1 MTLRFLTA
9 GESHGERLTVILDG
23 VPAGLTLREED
34 LVADLRRR
42 QGGHGRGGRM
52 AIEQDVAHIVAGV
65 RGGLTLGSPITLE
78 IGNLDWEN
86 WRQVMAVDA
95 AEVKR
100 KPITRVRPGHADLAG
115 MLKYAADD
123 ARDVLERA
131 SARETAARVAA
142 GALAK
147 LLLREFGIEVRSY
160 TRSIGVIDAAIPSSI
175 SWDQVE
181 ASPVRCPDDAASA
194 QMVAAIDAAREHGDT
209 LGGVFTVIA
218 DGVPPGLGSYRQWDT
233 RLDGLLAQAIVSIPA
248 CKAVAI
254 GSGVE
259 GAHLP
264 GSQVHDV
271 LVYVDGRLS
280 HETNRAGGLTGGVT
294 NGEPLVVHGYM
305 KPISTLL
312 KPLATIDLKTME
324 PARAH
329 YERSDI
335 CVVPAAGVVGE
346 AMVAL
351 VIAGA
356 LLEKF
361 GSDSMAEL
369 RRNVD
374 GYLQGINNASNARAG
389 QERLTRSSGT
399 SRANRV
405 GRRPER
411 RSRRPAGP
419 E

>member
-1 MTLRFLTA
+1 MTLRLLTA

-23 VPAGLTLREED
+23 VPAGLTVREED
-34 LVADLRRR
+34 LAVDLARR

-52 AIEQDVAHIVAGV
+52 AIEHDAAHIVAGV

-78 IGNLDWEN
+78 IANRDWEN

-95 AEVKR
+95 DEVKR

-115 MLKYAADD
+115 MLKYGADD

-142 GALAK
+142 GGVAK
-147 LLLREFGIEVRSY
+147 LLLREFGIQVRSY
-160 TRSIGVIDAAIPSSI
+160 TRSIGAIE
-175 SWDQVE
+175 V
-181 ASPVRCPDDAASA
+181 
-194 QMVAAIDAAREHGDT
+194 ARERGDT

-218 DGVPPGLGSYRQWDT
+218 DGMPPGLGSYRQWDT

-254 GSGVE
+254 GDGVE
-259 GAHLP
+259 GAGLP

-271 LVYVDGRLS
+271 PVYDNRRLR
-280 HETNRAGGLTGGVT
+280 HETNRAGGLTGGVS
-294 NGEPLVVHGYM
+294 NGEPIVVHGYM

-312 KPLATIDLKTME
+312 KPLATVDLKTKE

-351 VIAGA
+351 VLAGV

-369 RRNVD
+369 HRNVE
-374 GYLQGINNASNARAG
+374 GYLQ
-389 QERLTRSSGT
+389 EM
-399 SRANRV
+399 
-405 GRRPER
+405 RR
-411 RSRRPAGP
+411 
-419 E
+419 

>member
-1 MTLRFLTA
+1 LSLRFLTA

-23 VPAGLTLREED
+23 IPAGLTVREAD
-34 LVADLRRR
+34 LLPDLRRR
-42 QGGHGRGGRM
+42 QGGHGRSGRQ
-52 AIEQDVAHIVAGV
+52 AIEKDGAHIVAGV

-78 IGNLDWEN
+78 IANRDWEN

-115 MLKYAADD
+115 MLKYGADD

-142 GALAK
+142 GGVAK
-147 LLLREFGIEVRSY
+147 LLLKEVGVQVRSY
-160 TRSIGVIDAAIPSSI
+160 TRSIGSIVAQVPNAID
-175 SWDQVE
+175 WDAVE
-181 ASPVRCPDDAASA
+181 ASPVRCVDPQAGMA
-194 QMVAAIDAAREHGDT
+194 MVAAIDAARERGDT

-218 DGVPPGLGSYRQWDT
+218 DGVLPGLGSYRQWDT
-233 RLDGLLAQAIVSIPA
+233 RLDGQLAQAIVSIPA

-254 GSGVE
+254 GDGV
-259 GAHLP
+259 GAAALP

-271 LVYVDGRLS
+271 PVYSDGRLQ

-294 NGEPLVVHGYM
+294 NGEPVVVHGFM

-312 KPLATIDLKTME
+312 KPLATVDVKTRE
-324 PARAH
+324 TARAH

-351 VIAGA
+351 VLAKA

-361 GSDSMAEL
+361 GGDSLTEL
-369 RRNVD
+369 RRNVVS
-374 GYLQGINNASNARAG
+374 YLEKAR
-389 QERLTRSSGT
+389 L
-399 SRANRV
+399 
-405 GRRPER
+405 
-411 RSRRPAGP
+411 
-419 E
+419 

>member
-1 MTLRFLTA
+1 MSLRFLTA

-23 VPAGLTLREED
+23 IPAGLTLREED
-34 LVADLRRR
+34 LVPDLRRR

-78 IGNLDWEN
+78 IANRDWEN
-86 WRQVMAVDA
+86 WRRVMAVDA

-115 MLKYAADD
+115 MLKFGAED

-142 GALAK
+142 GGVAK
-147 LLLREFGIEVRSY
+147 LLLREFGMQVRSY
-160 TRSIGVIDAAIPSSI
+160 TRSIGGIEAAG
-175 SWDQVE
+175 E
-181 ASPVRCPDDAASA
+181 R
-194 QMVAAIDAAREHGDT
+194 GDT

-248 CKAVAI
+248 CKAVSLGDGMEA
-254 GSGVE
+254 
-259 GAHLP
+259 AQRP
-264 GSQVHDV
+264 GSEVHDSPA
-271 LVYVDGRLS
+271 YDGDGLH
-280 HETNRAGGLTGGVT
+280 HETNHAGGVTGGVS
-294 NGEPLVVHGYM
+294 NGEPVVVHGFM
-305 KPISTLL
+305 KPISSLL
-312 KPLATIDLKTME
+312 KPLKTVDLKTRE

-351 VIAGA
+351 VLAGA
-356 LLEKF
+356 FLEKF
-361 GSDSMAEL
+361 GGDSIAEL
-369 RRNVD
+369 RRNVE
-374 GYLQGINNASNARAG
+374 GYLAKVRA
-389 QERLTRSSGT
+389 
-399 SRANRV
+399 
-405 GRRPER
+405 
-411 RSRRPAGP
+411 
-419 E
+419 

>member
-1 MTLRFLTA
+1 VTLRFLTA
-9 GESHGERLTVILDG
+9 GESHGERLTVIIDG
-23 VPAGLTLREED
+23 IPAGLRLREED
-34 LVADLRRR
+34 LIPDLRRR

-52 AIEQDVAHIVAGV
+52 AIEQDAAHIVAGV

-78 IGNLDWEN
+78 IANRDWEN
-86 WRQVMAVDA
+86 WRQVMAVEE

-115 MLKYAADD
+115 MLKYGAGD

-142 GALAK
+142 GGVAK
-147 LLLREFGIEVRSY
+147 LLLRAFAIEVRSF
-160 TRSIGVIDAAIPSSI
+160 TRSIGSIVGQVPGSIDWGA
-175 SWDQVE
+175 VE
-181 ASPVRCPDDAASA
+181 SSPVRSPDPEAGAA
-194 QMVAAIDAAREHGDT
+194 MVAAIDAARERGDT

-233 RLDGLLAQAIVSIPA
+233 RLDGLLAQAVVSIPA
-248 CKAVAI
+248 CKAAAV
-254 GSGVE
+254 GDGVE
-259 GAHLP
+259 AALLP

-271 LVYVDGRLS
+271 PVYDDGRLR
-280 HETNRAGGLTGGVT
+280 HQTNHAGGLTGGVT
-294 NGEPLVVHGYM
+294 NGEPVIVHGFM

-312 KPLATIDLKTME
+312 RPLATVDLKTHE

-351 VIAGA
+351 VIASA
-356 LLEKF
+356 FLEKF
-361 GSDSMAEL
+361 GGDSMTEL
-369 RRNVD
+369 RRNVEA
-374 GYLQGINNASNARAG
+374 YLQS
-389 QERLTRSSGT
+389 
-399 SRANRV
+399 V
-405 GRRPER
+405 G
-411 RSRRPAGP
+411 S
-419 E
+419 

>member
-9 GESHGERLTVILDG
+9 GESHGERLTVIIDG
-23 VPAGLTLREED
+23 IPAGLSLREED

-52 AIEQDVAHIVAGV
+52 AIEQDAAHIVAGV

-78 IGNLDWEN
+78 IANRDWEN

-115 MLKYAADD
+115 MLKYGADD

-142 GALAK
+142 GGVAK
-147 LLLREFGIEVRSY
+147 LLLNAFEIRVRSF
-160 TRSIGVIDAAIPSSI
+160 THAIGAVQAKVPASIDWTA
-175 SWDQVE
+175 VE
-181 ASPVRCPDDAASA
+181 TSPVRSPDAGAGDA
-194 QMVAAIDAAREHGDT
+194 MVAAIDAARERGDT
-209 LGGVFTVIA
+209 LGGIFTVIA
-218 DGVPPGLGSYRQWDT
+218 EGVPPGLGSYRQWDT

-254 GSGVE
+254 GDGVE
-259 GAHLP
+259 AAGLP

-271 LVYVDGRLS
+271 PVYDDGRLR

-294 NGEPLVVHGYM
+294 NGEPVVVHGFM

-312 KPLATIDLKTME
+312 KPLATVDVKRRQ

-351 VIAGA
+351 VLAGA

-369 RRNVD
+369 QRNVES
-374 GYLQGINNASNARAG
+374 YLQ
-389 QERLTRSSGT
+389 QVRS
-399 SRANRV
+399 
-405 GRRPER
+405 
-411 RSRRPAGP
+411 
-419 E
+419 

>member
-1 MTLRFLTA
+1 VTLRLLTA

-23 VPAGLTLREED
+23 VPAGLSLREED
-34 LVADLRRR
+34 LARDLTRR

-52 AIEQDVAHIVAGV
+52 AIEHDAAHIVAGV
-65 RGGLTLGSPITLE
+65 RGGVTLGSPITLE
-78 IGNLDWEN
+78 IANRDWEN
-86 WRQVMAVDA
+86 WRQVMAVDPA
-95 AEVKR
+95 VVKR

-115 MLKYAADD
+115 MLKYGADD

-142 GALAK
+142 GGVAK
-147 LLLREFGIEVRSY
+147 LLLKEFGVDVRSY
-160 TRSIGVIDAAIPSSI
+160 TRSIGEIECAGIAAVDWDA
-175 SWDQVE
+175 VE
-181 ASPVRCPDDAASA
+181 SSPVRCPDADAGGA
-194 QMVAAIDAAREHGDT
+194 MVAAIDAARERGDT
-209 LGGVFTVIA
+209 LGGVFTVMA

-254 GSGVE
+254 GDAVE
-259 GAHLP
+259 GSGLP

-271 LVYVDGRLS
+271 PVYDNGRLG
-280 HETNRAGGLTGGVT
+280 HQTNRAGGLTGGVS

-312 KPLATIDLKTME
+312 KPLATVDMKTKE

-351 VIAGA
+351 VLASA
-356 LLEKF
+356 MLEKF
-361 GSDSMAEL
+361 GGDSMPEL
-369 RRNVD
+369 RRNVE
-374 GYLQGINNASNARAG
+374 GYLAKARA
-389 QERLTRSSGT
+389 
-399 SRANRV
+399 
-405 GRRPER
+405 
-411 RSRRPAGP
+411 
-419 E
+419 

>member
-1 MTLRFLTA
+1 MTLRLLTA

-23 VPAGLTLREED
+23 VPAGLAVREED
-34 LVADLRRR
+34 LVRDLQRR

-52 AIEQDVAHIVAGV
+52 AIEHDEAHIVAGV
-65 RGGLTLGSPITLE
+65 RG
-78 IGNLDWEN
+78 
-86 WRQVMAVDA
+86 
-95 AEVKR
+95 KR

-115 MLKYAADD
+115 MLKYGAED

-142 GALAK
+142 GGVAK
-147 LLLREFGIEVRSY
+147 LLLAEFGAHVRSY
-160 TRSIGVIDAAIPSSI
+160 TRSIGAIAAAVPATIP
-175 SWDQVE
+175 WEAVE
-181 ASPVRCPDDAASA
+181 LSAVRCPDEEASKA
-194 QMVAAIDAAREHGDT
+194 MVAAIDAARERGDT

-218 DGVPPGLGSYRQWDT
+218 EGVPPGLGSFRQWDT

-254 GSGVE
+254 GDGVE
-259 GAHLP
+259 GAGLP

-271 LVYVDGRLS
+271 PVYDNGRLG
-280 HETNRAGGLTGGVT
+280 HATNRAGGLTGGVS

-312 KPLATIDLKTME
+312 KPLATVDLKTKE

-351 VIAGA
+351 VLAGV

-361 GSDSMAEL
+361 GSDSIAEL
-369 RRNVD
+369 HRNVES
-374 GYLQGINNASNARAG
+374 YLQ
-389 QERLTRSSGT
+389 ETR
-399 SRANRV
+399 R
-405 GRRPER
+405 
-411 RSRRPAGP
+411 
-419 E
+419 

>member
-9 GESHGERLTVILDG
+9 GESHGPQLTVIIDG
-23 VPAGLTLREED
+23 VPAGLPLTAEQLAVD
-34 LVADLRRR
+34 LARR
-42 QGGHGRGGRM
+42 QGGYGRGGRM
-52 AIEQDVAHIVAGV
+52 KIERDAARIVSGV
-65 RGGLTLGSPITLE
+65 RGARTLGSPITLE
-78 IGNLDWEN
+78 VRNRDWEN
-86 WRQVMAVDA
+86 WQAGMRVE
-95 AEVKR
+95 AEGVKR

-115 MLKYAADD
+115 MLKYGLDD

-142 GALAK
+142 GSVAKQLLAQF
-147 LLLREFGIEVRSY
+147 EISVRSY
-160 TRSIGVIDAAIPSSI
+160 TRAIGG
-175 SWDQVE
+175 VE
-181 ASPVRCPDDAASA
+181 AALPRTIRWAAVERSPVRCPDDEAGRA
-194 QMVAAIDAAREHGDT
+194 MVAAIDGARAAGDT

-218 DGVPPGLGSYRQWDT
+218 EGVPPGLGSYRQWDT

-248 CKAVAI
+248 CKAVAS
-254 GSGVE
+254 GDGVE
-259 GAHLP
+259 GAGLP

-271 LVYVDGRLS
+271 PVYADGRLG
-280 HETNRAGGLTGGVT
+280 HETNRAGGLTGGVS

-312 KPLATIDLKTME
+312 KPLATVDLKTKQ

-351 VIAGA
+351 VLAGV

-361 GSDSMAEL
+361 GSDSIAEL
-369 RRNVD
+369 HRNVES
-374 GYLQGINNASNARAG
+374 YV
-389 QERLTRSSGT
+389 QETR
-399 SRANRV
+399 R
-405 GRRPER
+405 
-411 RSRRPAGP
+411 
-419 E
+419 

>member
-1 MTLRFLTA
+1 MTLRLLTA

-23 VPAGLTLREED
+23 VPAGLTVREED
-34 LVADLRRR
+34 LARDLTRR

-52 AIEQDVAHIVAGV
+52 AIEHDAAHIVAGV

-78 IGNLDWEN
+78 IANRDWEN

-115 MLKYAADD
+115 MLKYGADD

-142 GALAK
+142 GGVAK
-147 LLLREFGIEVRSY
+147 LLLREFGMHVRSY
-160 TRSIGVIDAAIPSSI
+160 TRSIGAIEATVPSPI
-175 SWDQVE
+175 PWDE
-181 ASPVRCPDDAASA
+181 IESSAVRCPDGAAA
-194 QMVAAIDAAREHGDT
+194 EAMVR
-209 LGGVFTVIA
+209 
-218 DGVPPGLGSYRQWDT
+218 
-233 RLDGLLAQAIVSIPA
+233 
-248 CKAVAI
+248 AI
-254 GSGVE
+254 GDGVE
-259 GAHLP
+259 GASLP
-264 GSQVHDV
+264 GSQVHDGP
-271 LVYVDGRLS
+271 VYDHRRLR
-280 HETNRAGGLTGGVT
+280 HETNRAGGLTGGVS

-312 KPLATIDLKTME
+312 KPLATVDLKTKA

-351 VIAGA
+351 VLAGV
-356 LLEKF
+356 LLEQF

-369 RRNVD
+369 HRNVE
-374 GYLQGINNASNARAG
+374 GYLQ
-389 QERLTRSSGT
+389 EM
-399 SRANRV
+399 
-405 GRRPER
+405 RR
-411 RSRRPAGP
+411 
-419 E
+419 